1 MFSCVAD
8 CLDRP
13 ALQSIVELRA
23 PQDAEDRVEWLAE
36 RANEGLLT
44 VEERAEYEGCIQ
56 FTTFM
61 GILQSKARKKLQNI

>member
-13 ALQSIVELRA
+13 SLQSIVELRA
-23 PQDAEDRVEWLAE
+23 PKDAEDRVEWLAE

-44 VEERAEYEGCIQ
+44 KDESAEYESCIQ